1 MNGLS
6 IDWLFCSLHYKAV
19 RASSVCNLA
28 RGFREEKHFVAPVRW
43 SENSDK
49 FSRGRLTPFA
59 THAYSCKDPMLLSI
73 ESFFEWFSIFSG
85 PRWVPA
91 EKPQNWDSINQN
103 STRSN
108 YSQAQLYHGIMYRLL
123 LVYVRLNPTSL
134 VYWPSMARLIIYN
147 LAEFY
152 LKGKRHHTLMLQI
165 VLTPSCFGWYFSVH
179 CLLTLRSHFVTFQ
192 NSRNIAKKELV
203 LIQTR
208 KEWRVS

>member
-19 RASSVCNLA
+19 RTSSVCNLA

-43 SENSDK
+43 SENCDK

-73 ESFFEWFSIFSG
+73 ESFFNDFYF
-85 PRWVPA
+85 RRAQRVLA
-91 EKPQNWDSINQN
+91 EKPQNWDSIYQD

-134 VYWPSMARLIIYN
+134 VYWPSTARDNIQFSWILF
-147 LAEFY
+147 ER
-152 LKGKRHHTLMLQI
+152 KKRLHSLMLQI
-165 VLTPSCFGWYFSVH
+165 VLTPSCFGRYFGVH
-179 CLLTLRSHFVTFQ
+179 CLLTQRSHFVTFQ